1 MESDPHLNSSAALET
16 TLYALTQWAKPS
28 RMGLAYRRFLHGVEQ
43 HSDTAGA
50 ALPALW
56 EKPYRDLLVE
66 VRDTVTHPFTHKV
79 AISDRVRNALDIVGL
94 LESYYGPANDLHL
107 KEDHRFNLEWTYRD
121 SSDIAVTEVA
131 SKATGKL
138 HVVNVLTPMPPPS
151 SPLGSFVGGTANAGV
166 GCLFRPRHAMTKI
179 KVSVEAAYSYNY
191 LIYHDSPDTLSV
203 ATTRGFVRVLAFRVN
218 VFNKTAELVAE
229 WDKRLWEA
237 ENRPIVSRNEDQQSG
252 TLNGSSVELDF
263 KASSDFAYAVCCVAS
278 VYVNRGYYGGTV
290 GKPREPTFC
299 SGNLE
304 CDVAAIWLEQEK
316 LA

>member
-107 KEDHRFNLEWTYRD
+107 KEDH
-121 SSDIAVTEVA
+121 A
-131 SKATGKL
+131 SILNGRT
-138 HVVNVLTPMPPPS
+138 
-151 SPLGSFVGGTANAGV
+151 GTAA
-166 GCLFRPRHAMTKI
+166 
-179 KVSVEAAYSYNY
+179 
-191 LIYHDSPDTLSV
+191 TLPLPKLLPKQPASCM
-203 ATTRGFVRVLAFRVN
+203 
-218 VFNKTAELVAE
+218 
-229 WDKRLWEA
+229 
-237 ENRPIVSRNEDQQSG
+237 
-252 TLNGSSVELDF
+252 SSM
-263 KASSDFAYAVCCVAS
+263 C
-278 VYVNRGYYGGTV
+278 
-290 GKPREPTFC
+290 
-299 SGNLE
+299 
-304 CDVAAIWLEQEK
+304 
-316 LA
+316 